1 MFGMSMA
8 EIGVILVL
16 ALVILGPEKLPEVAR
31 TIGKTL
37 REVRKAGNMLRDAI
51 MIEEP
56 PKKARTAHQLNPST
70 IQEEIGYG
78 DFEDHD
84 AYDYDYHESHHDTYA
99 HDPHGFAAQ
108 RHDVDLAAA
117 SSKEGQMH
125 HVDLSPALASLDAA
139 PFDEHSIGNSRRI
152 GDLTQ
157 VYVHDQLPEVQP

>member
-37 REVRKAGNMLRDAI
+37 REVRKAGNLLRDAI

-56 PKKARTAHQLNPST
+56 PKKKARTAHQITPEKVQ
-70 IQEEIGYG
+70 QEVGY
-78 DFEDHD
+78 DDDHD

-108 RHDVDLAAA
+108 RHDVDLVAPKEIKDAAH
-117 SSKEGQMH
+117 E
-125 HVDLSPALASLDAA
+125 VDLSPALPSLDA
-139 PFDEHSIGNSRRI
+139 PPYDEHSIGNSRRI
-152 GDLTQ
+152 GEHTQ
-157 VYVHDQLPEVQP
+157 VFLHDQLPET